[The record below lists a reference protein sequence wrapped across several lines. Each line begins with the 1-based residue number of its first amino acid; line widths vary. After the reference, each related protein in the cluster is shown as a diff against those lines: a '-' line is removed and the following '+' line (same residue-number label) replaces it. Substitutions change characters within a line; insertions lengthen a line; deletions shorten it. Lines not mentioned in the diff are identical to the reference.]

1 MAVIDQI
8 YGLEY
13 LSKYIS
19 QLLLGRNVDEK
30 FGNKYTPIYRY
41 SLLILKLVYYL
52 FT

>member
-19 QLLLGRNVDEK
+19 QLLLGRNVDET
-30 FGNKYTPIYRY
+30 FGNKSTPFT
-41 SLLILKLVYYL
+41 VYL
-52 FT
+52 S